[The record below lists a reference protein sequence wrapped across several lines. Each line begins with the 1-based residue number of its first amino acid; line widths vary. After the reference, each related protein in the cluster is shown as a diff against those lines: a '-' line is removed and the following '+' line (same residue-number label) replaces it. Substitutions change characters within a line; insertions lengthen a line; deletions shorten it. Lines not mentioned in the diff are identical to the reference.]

1 MLSELLDEYLDKHVT
16 DIPDYLLELEDETHR
31 SVLRPVMLSGRV
43 QGRLLAFI
51 SKLSRP
57 KTILEIG
64 TYTGYS
70 ALCMA
75 EGLTKDG
82 QIISLEVNDELST
95 IQNKYFQKS
104 PYEKSIKVIYGDAAE
119 SIKKFTTEKFDII
132 FIDANK
138 KSYSEYLELTVP
150 LLNEGGLLLADN
162 VLWYNKVLDPN
173 ITDTET
179 TALRTFN
186 QEVTEHSELK
196 SFILPFRDG
205 LTIAQKKEA

>member
-1 MLSELLDEYLDKHVT
+1 MLSELLDEYLDQHVT

-31 SVLRPVMLSGRV
+31 SILRPVMLSGRV

-57 KTILEIG
+57 KAILEIG

-75 EGLTKDG
+75 EGLAKDG
-82 QIISLEVNDELST
+82 QITTLEVNDELST

-104 PYEKSIKVIYGDAAE
+104 EYEKNIKVIYGDAAE

-186 QEVTEHSELK
+186 QEVTDHPKLK